1 MKKALQSLLFL
12 ILFAGS
18 ELFAQTSSPAK
29 KPQSMCPSADLAAL
43 KQQWSGW
50 VAAYASY
57 DLKATMD
64 IFAEDVIFSF
74 QGSPDQHYAD
84 LESGYKAE
92 FARARTQREWV
103 PEFEESECSGNLAFV
118 RSTWILRQT
127 DPSGKI
133 EDLTKNRGIDL
144 FRRSK
149 DGKWKIFRSLNYPFN
164 PGT

>member
-12 ILFAGS
+12 ILLAGS

-50 VAAYASY
+50 VAAYAAR

-74 QGSPDQHYAD
+74 QGSPDQHYVE
-84 LESGYKAE
+84 LEAGYKAD
-92 FARARTQREWV
+92 FARGKTQREWA
-103 PEFEESECSGNLAFV
+103 PQFEESECSGNLAFV
-118 RSTWILRQT
+118 RSTWVLRQT
-127 DPSGKI
+127 DASGKT
-133 EDLTKNRGIDL
+133 EDLAKNRSIDL
-144 FRRSK
+144 FRRAR
-149 DGKWKIFRSLNYPFN
+149 DGR
-164 PGT
+164 